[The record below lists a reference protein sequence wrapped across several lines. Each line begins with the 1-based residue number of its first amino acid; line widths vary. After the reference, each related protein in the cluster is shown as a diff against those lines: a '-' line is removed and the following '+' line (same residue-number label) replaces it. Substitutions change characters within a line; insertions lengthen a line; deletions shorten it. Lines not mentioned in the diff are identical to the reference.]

1 MTSSKK
7 IVLLGHFGVGKTSII
22 RKYTTNEFSHDYK
35 VTIGVHIL
43 KKVIEY
49 KNKMYSLLLW
59 DLEGTDDLEKI
70 NRAYLLG
77 THAFIYVYDVTRP
90 LTFKSLKKD
99 IIHLKTNFKSSEIK
113 IIGNKTDLV
122 DENYKRDTLSEME
135 DQTDFFTSA
144 KTGQNIS
151 VIFNDIVKDLSK

>member
-1 MTSSKK
+1 
-7 IVLLGHFGVGKTSII
+7 
-22 RKYTTNEFSHDYK
+22 
-35 VTIGVHIL
+35 
-43 KKVIEY
+43 
-49 KNKMYSLLLW
+49 MYSLLLW

-122 DENYKRDTLSEME
+122 DENYKRETLSEME

-151 VIFNDIVKDLSK
+151 VIFKKQ